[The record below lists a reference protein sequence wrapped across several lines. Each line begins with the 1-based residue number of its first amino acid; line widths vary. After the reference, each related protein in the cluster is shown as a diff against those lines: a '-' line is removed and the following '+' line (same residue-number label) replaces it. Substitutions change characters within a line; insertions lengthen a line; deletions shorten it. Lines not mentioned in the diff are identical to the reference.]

1 MKAVL
6 QLAQHKERMMII
18 SIGLTVLL
26 VAASIFIHY
35 EFLRVLSLAM
45 PRLTI
50 PLRSRLLLVI
60 GVVFVAHLLEIGLF
74 AVAFEWMQS
83 VGLGEISGQ
92 VEGGWAEM
100 FYFSAAS
107 YTTLGMGDLVP
118 SAELRFITAIESLAG
133 LVLIGWSTSFTYLSM
148 REFWDLHPRDDR

>member
-1 MKAVL
+1 ML
-6 QLAQHKERMMII
+6 I
-18 SIGLTVLL
+18 SIGMTVLL
-26 VAASIFIHY
+26 VTASIFIHY
-35 EFLRVLSLAM
+35 ECLRVLSLAM
-45 PRLTI
+45 PKLTM

-60 GVVFVAHLLEIGLF
+60 GVAFVAHLLEIGIF
-74 AVAFEWMQS
+74 AIAFGWMQS
-83 VGLGEISGQ
+83 IGVGSISGN

-118 SAELRFITAIESLAG
+118 SSGLRFITAIESLAG

-148 REFWDLHPRDDR
+148 REFWDLHPRKED